1 MYDKRWST
9 VHSCVDTKEDSR
21 SVDSLNPPKSMAFS
35 MSETFNPSR
44 RTLMKG
50 AAWAVPAVAV
60 ASAAPALAAS
70 PIVSCQ
76 PADTLGF
83 GTQNADVISWTRVV
97 GTDKA
102 TAGGLGS
109 AFDMRLGT
117 WQTAQTQVVD
127 NSGNTVKVTG
137 YKMNFAS
144 DGVVLRT
151 VKKVQTGGAK
161 FLTPAQW
168 TMGRKDAAGHDTWSG
183 RLTVRPNSGPLVIGG
198 GLVYTGTLQTNMQ

>member
-1 MYDKRWST
+1 
-9 VHSCVDTKEDSR
+9 
-21 SVDSLNPPKSMAFS
+21 